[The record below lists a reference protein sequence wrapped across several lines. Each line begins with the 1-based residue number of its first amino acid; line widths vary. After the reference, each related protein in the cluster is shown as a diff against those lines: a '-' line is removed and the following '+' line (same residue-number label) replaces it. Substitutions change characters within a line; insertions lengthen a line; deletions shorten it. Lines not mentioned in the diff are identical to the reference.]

1 MKSGKASSAD
11 LADMEDCYLNP
22 SFTKPS
28 PKVLS
33 YPCTKCGRSCRTK
46 AALTKHMT
54 AHRPVAY
61 ECSTCGKRFKR
72 QSSLISHAKTH
83 SRLAAPQDKAVTRGE
98 EVLELQKLMMAQQLQ
113 QQQQHEELK
122 LQLQQV
128 GSSATGRQEPGGVLD
143 ESAAK
148 IALQLQQ
155 PLFNILGHIHG
166 GAISTSGKASSV
178 ATASEAQIE
187 YDNIIQTYK
196 RGDDL
201 HKLRWQDF
209 ISSNQS
215 ELQEILQATTS
226 LAHKRALKRLFS
238 DH

>member
-1 MKSGKASSAD
+1 MI
-11 LADMEDCYLNP
+11 
-22 SFTKPS
+22 T
-28 PKVLS
+28 
-33 YPCTKCGRSCRTK
+33 
-46 AALTKHMT
+46 
-54 AHRPVAY
+54 HRPVAY
-61 ECSTCGKRFKR
+61 DCSTCGKHFTR

-83 SRLAAPQDKAVTRGE
+83 IVSRLAAPQNEAVTRRE
-98 EVLELQKLMMAQQLQ
+98 EVLGLQKLMKAQQLQ

-128 GSSATGRQEPGGVLD
+128 GTSAPGRQELGGVLD

-166 GAISTSGKASSV
+166 GATSTSGRARSV
-178 ATASEAQIE
+178 ATASDAQIE
-187 YDNIIQTYK
+187 YDDIIQTYK
-196 RGDDL
+196 RGDAL
-201 HKLRWQDF
+201 HKLKWQDF
-209 ISSNQS
+209 VSSDQS
-215 ELQEILQATTS
+215 ELQEILQGAAS